1 MFDIEIRKVFSA
13 AHSLRGYNGM
23 CCNLHGHNYSVVV
36 VVKTAKLDDL
46 GLSLDFK
53 VLKEALDDILNA
65 YDHHDLSQ
73 LPEFRDTNPSSENL
87 AISIY
92 RQLSAR
98 INSEDAKVYS
108 VRVGESENSAVTYY
122 ED

>member
-23 CCNLHGHNYSVVV
+23 CCNLHGHNYSVVA
-36 VVKTAKLDDL
+36 VVKTGKLDDL

-53 VLKEALDDILNA
+53 VLKDALDDILNA

-98 INSEDAKVYS
+98 INSEGVKVYS